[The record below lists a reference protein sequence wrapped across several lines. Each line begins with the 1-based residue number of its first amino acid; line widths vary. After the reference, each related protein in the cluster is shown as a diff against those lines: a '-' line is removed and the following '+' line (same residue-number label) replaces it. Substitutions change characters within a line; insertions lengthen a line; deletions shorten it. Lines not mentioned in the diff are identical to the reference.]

1 MPPLIFPETAD
12 FINKSRKSKKV
23 SFTYLL
29 AVIYIYGGVSV
40 FLWIVSKTILHPLF
54 EQLTYDRRVYHNKA
68 IDLVRDFN
76 VKLATIVSYIPAIR
90 ASRAGEK
97 YSDAQ
102 TQTDASA
109 EGPASAST
117 SSAEP
122 NTYVHASVSTSSP
135 ASSGAAAEK
144 SVSFETDLTPSEA
157 ASART
162 QKLCD
167 KLSSLAQNLK
177 TLGDE
182 TKVDNAD
189 PLRYS
194 ADRLKSLSDTL
205 YSGLE
210 LERTAGTKP
219 RTEMVAELKKEIRSF
234 KGSFL
239 SARSFPSVYR

>member
-12 FINKSRKSKKV
+12 FIKKSRKSKNV

-29 AVIYIYGGVSV
+29 AIIYIYGGVSV

-76 VKLATIVSYIPAIR
+76 VKLSTVVSYIPAIR
-90 ASRAGEK
+90 GSRAGEK
-97 YSDAQ
+97 YADAQ
-102 TQTDASA
+102 TQTDAAA
-109 EGPASAST
+109 EGPSSAST
-117 SSAEP
+117 SSVEP
-122 NTYVHASVSTSSP
+122 STYVHASVST
-135 ASSGAAAEK
+135 ATDTGSGAEK
-144 SVSFETDLTPSEA
+144 SVSFESDLTPSEA

-167 KLSSLAQNLK
+167 KLSSLAENLK
-177 TLGDE
+177 TLGDK
-182 TKVDNAD
+182 TKVENAD

-194 ADRLKSLSDTL
+194 ADRLKSLSDSL